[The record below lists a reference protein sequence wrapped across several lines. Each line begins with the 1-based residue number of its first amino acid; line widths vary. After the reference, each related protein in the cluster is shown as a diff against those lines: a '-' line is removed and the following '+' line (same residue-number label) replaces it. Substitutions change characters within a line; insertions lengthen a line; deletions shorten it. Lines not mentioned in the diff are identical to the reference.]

1 MVLICSAVKAVRG
14 LLPDGGEAGEEAGER
29 SEGGGEAGEG
39 ERTPSLS

>member
-14 LLPDGGEAGEEAGER
+14 LLPDGGEAGEVQLEGE
-29 SEGGGEAGEG
+29 GEVGEG